1 MLEDEVFKKRKL
13 DKNKLIIYGFV
24 KENNTYKYSKLIMD
38 NSFRVDITIDSK
50 GKVIGKVYDLDGD
63 YEYTFMTLMEIMNI
77 LTFDLKMLKET
88 LLIE

>member
-13 DKNKLIIYGFV
+13 DKNKLITYGFV

-50 GKVIGKVYDLDGD
+50 GKVEG
-63 YEYTFMTLMEIMNI
+63 
-77 LTFDLKMLKET
+77 
-88 LLIE
+88 